1 MITPALRRAAF
12 LLLLALVT
20 VAFFWIISPFFGAVF
35 WAMVLALMFMPVH
48 RRLCARL
55 RGRDTLAALGTLLFC
70 MAIVVVP
77 MIFVVGAMVDEATS
91 FTQRLRTGEFNPR
104 TYFEQIQNALP
115 GWSRDLLG
123 RFGLFNAQ
131 DVVDKLT
138 AAVVQGGQ
146 ALTTRALAIGQNT
159 LMLLVNLGIM
169 LYLLFFFLRDG
180 RDLAQTIR
188 RAVPMQRQHT
198 DFLLSK
204 FATVVRA
211 TVKGTVVV
219 ALVQG
224 MLGGVALAF
233 LGIHGAVLWGVV
245 MSVLSLLPAIGA
257 ALVWAPVAIYLIA
270 TGSMIEG
277 LGLAAWGAG
286 VMGLIDNILDLGGP
300 ERPRRQH
307 HHRWAGIHSA
317 EDRRYRPGMDPGY
330 GERRGERDKQHSIPP
345 RQGVRGGEPYRRG
358 SVPSFATRW
367 AGCAHR
373 RCEHGGQRDNCR
385 RPRPEPGP
393 HRRAGSDH
401 RRPRPGR
408 VLRRAGLLEGAGRP
422 GEPAGWTQQT
432 RSDSG

>member
-70 MAIVVVP
+70 MVIVVVP

-224 MLGGVALAF
+224 MLGGVAFAF

-286 VMGLIDNILDLGGP
+286 VMGMVDNLLRPILVGKETKLPDYLVLLSTIGGLSIFGVNGFLIGP
-300 ERPRRQH
+300 AIAALFVAT
-307 HHRWAGIHSA
+307 WALFSH
-317 EDRRYRPGMDPGY
+317 E
-330 GERRGERDKQHSIPP
+330 
-345 RQGVRGGEPYRRG
+345 
-358 SVPSFATRW
+358 
-367 AGCAHR
+367 
-373 RCEHGGQRDNCR
+373 
-385 RPRPEPGP
+385 
-393 HRRAGSDH
+393 
-401 RRPRPGR
+401 
-408 VLRRAGLLEGAGRP
+408 EGATP
-422 GEPAGWTQQT
+422 EDAAVAVAAAPADESALPPADGA
-432 RSDSG
+432 

>member
-1 MITPALRRAAF
+1 MITPALRRAVF

-70 MAIVVVP
+70 MVIVVVP

-115 GWSRDLLG
+115 GWLRDLLG

-159 LMLLVNLGIM
+159 LMLLVDLGIM

-224 MLGGVALAF
+224 MLGGVAFAF

-286 VMGLIDNILDLGGP
+286 VMGMVDNLLRPILVGKETKLPDYLVLLSTIGGLSIFGLNGFLIGP
-300 ERPRRQH
+300 AIAALFVAT
-307 HHRWAGIHSA
+307 WALFSH
-317 EDRRYRPGMDPGY
+317 E
-330 GERRGERDKQHSIPP
+330 
-345 RQGVRGGEPYRRG
+345 
-358 SVPSFATRW
+358 
-367 AGCAHR
+367 
-373 RCEHGGQRDNCR
+373 
-385 RPRPEPGP
+385 
-393 HRRAGSDH
+393 
-401 RRPRPGR
+401 
-408 VLRRAGLLEGAGRP
+408 EGATP
-422 GEPAGWTQQT
+422 EDAAVAVAAAPADESAPPPADGA
-432 RSDSG
+432 

>member
-48 RRLCARL
+48 RRLCALL

-70 MAIVVVP
+70 MVIVVVP

-115 GWSRDLLG
+115 GWLRDLLG

-146 ALTTRALAIGQNT
+146 ALTARALAIGQNT

-224 MLGGVALAF
+224 MLGGVAFAF

-286 VMGLIDNILDLGGP
+286 VMGMVDNLLRPILVGKETKLPDYLVLLSTIGGLSIFGVNGFLIGP
-300 ERPRRQH
+300 AIAALFVAT
-307 HHRWAGIHSA
+307 WALFSH
-317 EDRRYRPGMDPGY
+317 E
-330 GERRGERDKQHSIPP
+330 
-345 RQGVRGGEPYRRG
+345 
-358 SVPSFATRW
+358 
-367 AGCAHR
+367 
-373 RCEHGGQRDNCR
+373 
-385 RPRPEPGP
+385 
-393 HRRAGSDH
+393 
-401 RRPRPGR
+401 
-408 VLRRAGLLEGAGRP
+408 EGATP
-422 GEPAGWTQQT
+422 EDAAVAVAAAPADESAPPPADGA
-432 RSDSG
+432 

>member
-48 RRLCARL
+48 RRLCALL

-70 MAIVVVP
+70 MVIVVVP

-146 ALTTRALAIGQNT
+146 ALTARALAIGQNT

-188 RAVPMQRQHT
+188 RAVPMQTQHT

-224 MLGGVALAF
+224 MLGGVAFAF

-277 LGLAAWGAG
+277 LGLAAWGVG
-286 VMGLIDNILDLGGP
+286 VMGMVDNLLRPILVGKETKLPDYLVLLSTIGGLSIFGVNGFLIGP
-300 ERPRRQH
+300 AIAALFVAT
-307 HHRWAGIHSA
+307 WALFSH
-317 EDRRYRPGMDPGY
+317 E
-330 GERRGERDKQHSIPP
+330 
-345 RQGVRGGEPYRRG
+345 
-358 SVPSFATRW
+358 
-367 AGCAHR
+367 
-373 RCEHGGQRDNCR
+373 
-385 RPRPEPGP
+385 
-393 HRRAGSDH
+393 
-401 RRPRPGR
+401 
-408 VLRRAGLLEGAGRP
+408 EGATP
-422 GEPAGWTQQT
+422 EDVAVAVAAAPADESAPPPADGA
-432 RSDSG
+432 

>member
-48 RRLCARL
+48 RRLCALL

-70 MAIVVVP
+70 MVIVVVP

-115 GWSRDLLG
+115 GWLRDLLG

-146 ALTTRALAIGQNT
+146 ALTARALAIGQNT
-159 LMLLVNLGIM
+159 LMLLVDLGIM

-224 MLGGVALAF
+224 MLGGVAFAF

-277 LGLAAWGAG
+277 LGLAAWGVG
-286 VMGLIDNILDLGGP
+286 VMGMVDNLLRPILVGKETKLPDYLVLLSTIGGLSIFGVNGFLIGP
-300 ERPRRQH
+300 AIAALFVAT
-307 HHRWAGIHSA
+307 WALFSH
-317 EDRRYRPGMDPGY
+317 E
-330 GERRGERDKQHSIPP
+330 
-345 RQGVRGGEPYRRG
+345 
-358 SVPSFATRW
+358 
-367 AGCAHR
+367 
-373 RCEHGGQRDNCR
+373 
-385 RPRPEPGP
+385 
-393 HRRAGSDH
+393 
-401 RRPRPGR
+401 
-408 VLRRAGLLEGAGRP
+408 EGATP
-422 GEPAGWTQQT
+422 EDAAVAVAAAPADESAPPPADGA
-432 RSDSG
+432 

>member
-70 MAIVVVP
+70 MVIVVVP

-146 ALTTRALAIGQNT
+146 ALTARALAIGQNT

-286 VMGLIDNILDLGGP
+286 VMGMVDNLLRPILVGKETKLPDYLVLLSTIGGLSIFGVNGFLIGP
-300 ERPRRQH
+300 AIAALFVAT
-307 HHRWAGIHSA
+307 WALFSH
-317 EDRRYRPGMDPGY
+317 E
-330 GERRGERDKQHSIPP
+330 
-345 RQGVRGGEPYRRG
+345 
-358 SVPSFATRW
+358 
-367 AGCAHR
+367 
-373 RCEHGGQRDNCR
+373 
-385 RPRPEPGP
+385 
-393 HRRAGSDH
+393 
-401 RRPRPGR
+401 
-408 VLRRAGLLEGAGRP
+408 EGATP
-422 GEPAGWTQQT
+422 EDAAVAVAAAPADESAPPPADGA
-432 RSDSG
+432 

>member
-70 MAIVVVP
+70 MVIVVVP

-115 GWSRDLLG
+115 GWLRDLLG

-224 MLGGVALAF
+224 MLGGVAFAF

-257 ALVWAPVAIYLIA
+257 ALVWAPVAIYLMA

-286 VMGLIDNILDLGGP
+286 VMGMVDNLLRPILVGKETKLPDYLVLLSTIGGLSIFGLNGFVIGP
-300 ERPRRQH
+300 AIAALFVAT
-307 HHRWAGIHSA
+307 WALFSH
-317 EDRRYRPGMDPGY
+317 E
-330 GERRGERDKQHSIPP
+330 
-345 RQGVRGGEPYRRG
+345 
-358 SVPSFATRW
+358 
-367 AGCAHR
+367 
-373 RCEHGGQRDNCR
+373 
-385 RPRPEPGP
+385 
-393 HRRAGSDH
+393 
-401 RRPRPGR
+401 
-408 VLRRAGLLEGAGRP
+408 EGATP
-422 GEPAGWTQQT
+422 EDAAVAVAAAPADESAPPPADGA
-432 RSDSG
+432 

>member
-70 MAIVVVP
+70 MVIVVVP

-224 MLGGVALAF
+224 MLGGVAFAF

-277 LGLAAWGAG
+277 LGLATWGAG
-286 VMGLIDNILDLGGP
+286 VMGMVDNLLRPILVGKETKLPDYLVLLSTIGGLSIFGVNGFLIGP
-300 ERPRRQH
+300 AIAALFVAT
-307 HHRWAGIHSA
+307 WALFSH
-317 EDRRYRPGMDPGY
+317 E
-330 GERRGERDKQHSIPP
+330 
-345 RQGVRGGEPYRRG
+345 
-358 SVPSFATRW
+358 
-367 AGCAHR
+367 
-373 RCEHGGQRDNCR
+373 
-385 RPRPEPGP
+385 
-393 HRRAGSDH
+393 
-401 RRPRPGR
+401 
-408 VLRRAGLLEGAGRP
+408 EGATP
-422 GEPAGWTQQT
+422 EDAAVAVAAAPADESAPPPADGA
-432 RSDSG
+432 

>member
-70 MAIVVVP
+70 MVIVVVP

-115 GWSRDLLG
+115 GWLRDLLG

-224 MLGGVALAF
+224 MLGGVAFAF

-257 ALVWAPVAIYLIA
+257 ALVWAPVAIYLMA

-286 VMGLIDNILDLGGP
+286 VMGMVDNLLRPILVGKETKLPDYLVLLSTIGGLSIFGVNGFLIGP
-300 ERPRRQH
+300 AIAALFVAT
-307 HHRWAGIHSA
+307 WALFSH
-317 EDRRYRPGMDPGY
+317 E
-330 GERRGERDKQHSIPP
+330 
-345 RQGVRGGEPYRRG
+345 
-358 SVPSFATRW
+358 
-367 AGCAHR
+367 
-373 RCEHGGQRDNCR
+373 
-385 RPRPEPGP
+385 
-393 HRRAGSDH
+393 
-401 RRPRPGR
+401 
-408 VLRRAGLLEGAGRP
+408 EGATP
-422 GEPAGWTQQT
+422 EDAAVAVAAAPADESAPPPADGA
-432 RSDSG
+432 

>member
-48 RRLCARL
+48 RRLCALL

-70 MAIVVVP
+70 MVIVVVP

-131 DVVDKLT
+131 DVVDKLS

-224 MLGGVALAF
+224 MLGGVAFAF

-245 MSVLSLLPAIGA
+245 MSVLSLLPAVGA

-277 LGLAAWGAG
+277 LGLAAWGVG
-286 VMGLIDNILDLGGP
+286 VMGMVDNLLRPILVGKETKLPDYLVLLSTIGGLSIFGVNGFLIGP
-300 ERPRRQH
+300 AIAALFVAT
-307 HHRWAGIHSA
+307 WALFSH
-317 EDRRYRPGMDPGY
+317 E
-330 GERRGERDKQHSIPP
+330 
-345 RQGVRGGEPYRRG
+345 
-358 SVPSFATRW
+358 
-367 AGCAHR
+367 
-373 RCEHGGQRDNCR
+373 
-385 RPRPEPGP
+385 
-393 HRRAGSDH
+393 
-401 RRPRPGR
+401 
-408 VLRRAGLLEGAGRP
+408 EGATP
-422 GEPAGWTQQT
+422 EDAAVAVAAAPADESAPPPADGA
-432 RSDSG
+432 

>member
-1 MITPALRRAAF
+1 MITPALRRAVF

-70 MAIVVVP
+70 MVIVVVP

-146 ALTTRALAIGQNT
+146 ALTARALAIGQNT

-224 MLGGVALAF
+224 MLGGVAFAF

-245 MSVLSLLPAIGA
+245 MSVLSLLPAVGA

-286 VMGLIDNILDLGGP
+286 VMGMVDNLLRPILVGKETKLPDYLVLLSTIGGLSIFGVNGFLIGP
-300 ERPRRQH
+300 AIAALFVAT
-307 HHRWAGIHSA
+307 WALFSH
-317 EDRRYRPGMDPGY
+317 E
-330 GERRGERDKQHSIPP
+330 
-345 RQGVRGGEPYRRG
+345 
-358 SVPSFATRW
+358 
-367 AGCAHR
+367 
-373 RCEHGGQRDNCR
+373 
-385 RPRPEPGP
+385 
-393 HRRAGSDH
+393 
-401 RRPRPGR
+401 
-408 VLRRAGLLEGAGRP
+408 EGATP
-422 GEPAGWTQQT
+422 EDAAVAVAAAPADESAPPPADGA
-432 RSDSG
+432 

>member
-48 RRLCARL
+48 RRLCALL

-70 MAIVVVP
+70 MVIVVVP

-224 MLGGVALAF
+224 MLGGVAFAF

-257 ALVWAPVAIYLIA
+257 ALVWAPVAIYLMA

-286 VMGLIDNILDLGGP
+286 VMGMVDNLLRPILVGKETKLPDYLVLLSTIGGLSIFGVNGFLIGP
-300 ERPRRQH
+300 AIAALFVAT
-307 HHRWAGIHSA
+307 WALFSH
-317 EDRRYRPGMDPGY
+317 E
-330 GERRGERDKQHSIPP
+330 
-345 RQGVRGGEPYRRG
+345 
-358 SVPSFATRW
+358 
-367 AGCAHR
+367 
-373 RCEHGGQRDNCR
+373 
-385 RPRPEPGP
+385 
-393 HRRAGSDH
+393 
-401 RRPRPGR
+401 
-408 VLRRAGLLEGAGRP
+408 EGATP
-422 GEPAGWTQQT
+422 EDAAVAVAAAPADESAPPPADGA
-432 RSDSG
+432 

>member
-70 MAIVVVP
+70 MVIVVVP

-115 GWSRDLLG
+115 GWLRDLLG

-146 ALTTRALAIGQNT
+146 ALTARALAIGQNT

-224 MLGGVALAF
+224 MLGGVAFAF

-286 VMGLIDNILDLGGP
+286 VMGMVDNLLRPILVGKETKLPDYLVLLSTIGGLSIFGVNGFLIGP
-300 ERPRRQH
+300 AIAALFVAT
-307 HHRWAGIHSA
+307 WALFSH
-317 EDRRYRPGMDPGY
+317 E
-330 GERRGERDKQHSIPP
+330 
-345 RQGVRGGEPYRRG
+345 
-358 SVPSFATRW
+358 
-367 AGCAHR
+367 
-373 RCEHGGQRDNCR
+373 
-385 RPRPEPGP
+385 
-393 HRRAGSDH
+393 
-401 RRPRPGR
+401 
-408 VLRRAGLLEGAGRP
+408 EGATP
-422 GEPAGWTQQT
+422 EDAAVAVAAAPADESAPPPADGA
-432 RSDSG
+432 

>member
-70 MAIVVVP
+70 MVIVVVP

-224 MLGGVALAF
+224 MLGGVAFAF

-286 VMGLIDNILDLGGP
+286 VMGMVDNLLRPILVGKETKLPDYLVLLSTIGGLSIFGVNGFLIGP
-300 ERPRRQH
+300 AIAALFVAT
-307 HHRWAGIHSA
+307 WALFSH
-317 EDRRYRPGMDPGY
+317 E
-330 GERRGERDKQHSIPP
+330 
-345 RQGVRGGEPYRRG
+345 
-358 SVPSFATRW
+358 
-367 AGCAHR
+367 
-373 RCEHGGQRDNCR
+373 
-385 RPRPEPGP
+385 
-393 HRRAGSDH
+393 
-401 RRPRPGR
+401 
-408 VLRRAGLLEGAGRP
+408 EGATP
-422 GEPAGWTQQT
+422 EDAAVAVAAAPADESAPPPAG
-432 RSDSG
+432 GA

>member
-1 MITPALRRAAF
+1 MITPALRRAVF

-70 MAIVVVP
+70 MVIVVVP
-77 MIFVVGAMVDEATS
+77 MIFVVGAMVDEATG

-159 LMLLVNLGIM
+159 LMLLVDLGIM

-224 MLGGVALAF
+224 MLGGVAFAF

-257 ALVWAPVAIYLIA
+257 ALVWAPVAIYLMA

-286 VMGLIDNILDLGGP
+286 VMGMVDNLLRPILVGKETKLPDYLVLLSTIGGLSIFGLNGFVIGP
-300 ERPRRQH
+300 AIAALFVAT
-307 HHRWAGIHSA
+307 WALFSH
-317 EDRRYRPGMDPGY
+317 E
-330 GERRGERDKQHSIPP
+330 
-345 RQGVRGGEPYRRG
+345 
-358 SVPSFATRW
+358 
-367 AGCAHR
+367 
-373 RCEHGGQRDNCR
+373 
-385 RPRPEPGP
+385 
-393 HRRAGSDH
+393 
-401 RRPRPGR
+401 
-408 VLRRAGLLEGAGRP
+408 EGATP
-422 GEPAGWTQQT
+422 EDAAVAVAAAPAGE
-432 RSDSG
+432 SAPPPADGA

>member
-70 MAIVVVP
+70 MVIVVVP

-115 GWSRDLLG
+115 GWLRDLLG

-159 LMLLVNLGIM
+159 LMLLVDLGIM

-224 MLGGVALAF
+224 VLGGVAFAF

-286 VMGLIDNILDLGGP
+286 VMGMVDNLLRPILVGKETKLPDYLVLLSTIGGLSIFGVNGFLIGP
-300 ERPRRQH
+300 AIAALFVAT
-307 HHRWAGIHSA
+307 WALFSH
-317 EDRRYRPGMDPGY
+317 E
-330 GERRGERDKQHSIPP
+330 
-345 RQGVRGGEPYRRG
+345 
-358 SVPSFATRW
+358 
-367 AGCAHR
+367 
-373 RCEHGGQRDNCR
+373 
-385 RPRPEPGP
+385 
-393 HRRAGSDH
+393 
-401 RRPRPGR
+401 
-408 VLRRAGLLEGAGRP
+408 EGATP
-422 GEPAGWTQQT
+422 EDAAVAVAAAPADESAPPPADGA
-432 RSDSG
+432 

>member
-48 RRLCARL
+48 RRLCALL

-70 MAIVVVP
+70 MVIVVVP

-146 ALTTRALAIGQNT
+146 ALTARALAIGQNT

-224 MLGGVALAF
+224 MLGGMAFAF

-286 VMGLIDNILDLGGP
+286 VMGMVDNLLRPILVGKETKLPDYLVLLSTIGGLSIFGVNGFLIGP
-300 ERPRRQH
+300 AIAALFVAT
-307 HHRWAGIHSA
+307 WALFSH
-317 EDRRYRPGMDPGY
+317 E
-330 GERRGERDKQHSIPP
+330 
-345 RQGVRGGEPYRRG
+345 
-358 SVPSFATRW
+358 
-367 AGCAHR
+367 
-373 RCEHGGQRDNCR
+373 
-385 RPRPEPGP
+385 
-393 HRRAGSDH
+393 
-401 RRPRPGR
+401 
-408 VLRRAGLLEGAGRP
+408 EGATP
-422 GEPAGWTQQT
+422 EDAAVAVAAAPADESAPPPADGA
-432 RSDSG
+432 

>member
-70 MAIVVVP
+70 MVIVVVP
-77 MIFVVGAMVDEATS
+77 MIFVVGAMVDEATG

-159 LMLLVNLGIM
+159 LMLLVDLGIM

-224 MLGGVALAF
+224 MLGGVAFAF

-286 VMGLIDNILDLGGP
+286 VMGMVDNLLRPILVGKETKLPDYLVLLSTIGGLSIFGVNGFLIGP
-300 ERPRRQH
+300 AIAALFVAT
-307 HHRWAGIHSA
+307 WALFSH
-317 EDRRYRPGMDPGY
+317 E
-330 GERRGERDKQHSIPP
+330 
-345 RQGVRGGEPYRRG
+345 
-358 SVPSFATRW
+358 
-367 AGCAHR
+367 
-373 RCEHGGQRDNCR
+373 
-385 RPRPEPGP
+385 
-393 HRRAGSDH
+393 
-401 RRPRPGR
+401 
-408 VLRRAGLLEGAGRP
+408 EGATP
-422 GEPAGWTQQT
+422 EDAAVAVAAAPADESAPPPADGA
-432 RSDSG
+432 

>member
-70 MAIVVVP
+70 MVIVVVP
-77 MIFVVGAMVDEATS
+77 MIFVVGAMVDEATG

-224 MLGGVALAF
+224 MLGGVAFAF

-245 MSVLSLLPAIGA
+245 MSVLSLLPAVGA

-286 VMGLIDNILDLGGP
+286 VMGMVDNLLRPILVGKETKLPDYLVLLSTIGGLSIFGVNGFLIGP
-300 ERPRRQH
+300 AIAALFVAT
-307 HHRWAGIHSA
+307 WALFSH
-317 EDRRYRPGMDPGY
+317 E
-330 GERRGERDKQHSIPP
+330 
-345 RQGVRGGEPYRRG
+345 
-358 SVPSFATRW
+358 
-367 AGCAHR
+367 
-373 RCEHGGQRDNCR
+373 
-385 RPRPEPGP
+385 
-393 HRRAGSDH
+393 
-401 RRPRPGR
+401 
-408 VLRRAGLLEGAGRP
+408 EGATP
-422 GEPAGWTQQT
+422 EDAAVAVAAAPADESAPPPADGA
-432 RSDSG
+432 

>member
-70 MAIVVVP
+70 MVIVVVP

-146 ALTTRALAIGQNT
+146 ALTARALAIGQNT

-224 MLGGVALAF
+224 MLGGVAFAF

-286 VMGLIDNILDLGGP
+286 VMGMVDNLLRPILVGKETKLPDYLVLLSTIGGLSIFGLNGFLIGP
-300 ERPRRQH
+300 AIAALFVAT
-307 HHRWAGIHSA
+307 WALFSH
-317 EDRRYRPGMDPGY
+317 E
-330 GERRGERDKQHSIPP
+330 
-345 RQGVRGGEPYRRG
+345 
-358 SVPSFATRW
+358 
-367 AGCAHR
+367 
-373 RCEHGGQRDNCR
+373 
-385 RPRPEPGP
+385 
-393 HRRAGSDH
+393 
-401 RRPRPGR
+401 
-408 VLRRAGLLEGAGRP
+408 EGATP
-422 GEPAGWTQQT
+422 EDAAVAVAAAPADESAPPPADGA
-432 RSDSG
+432 

>member
-70 MAIVVVP
+70 MVIVVVP

-115 GWSRDLLG
+115 GWLRDLLG

-159 LMLLVNLGIM
+159 LMLLVDLGIM

-224 MLGGVALAF
+224 MLGGVAFAF

-286 VMGLIDNILDLGGP
+286 VMGMVDNLLRPILVGKETKLPDYLVLLSTIGGLSIFGLNGFVIGP
-300 ERPRRQH
+300 AIAALFVAT
-307 HHRWAGIHSA
+307 WALFSH
-317 EDRRYRPGMDPGY
+317 E
-330 GERRGERDKQHSIPP
+330 
-345 RQGVRGGEPYRRG
+345 
-358 SVPSFATRW
+358 
-367 AGCAHR
+367 
-373 RCEHGGQRDNCR
+373 
-385 RPRPEPGP
+385 
-393 HRRAGSDH
+393 
-401 RRPRPGR
+401 
-408 VLRRAGLLEGAGRP
+408 EGATP
-422 GEPAGWTQQT
+422 EDAAVAVAAAPADESAPPPADGA
-432 RSDSG
+432 

>member
-48 RRLCARL
+48 RRLCALL

-70 MAIVVVP
+70 MVIVVVP

-224 MLGGVALAF
+224 MLGGVAFAF

-286 VMGLIDNILDLGGP
+286 VMGMVDNLLRPILVGKETKLPDYLVLLSTIGGLSIFGVNGFLIGP
-300 ERPRRQH
+300 AIAALFVAT
-307 HHRWAGIHSA
+307 WALFSH
-317 EDRRYRPGMDPGY
+317 E
-330 GERRGERDKQHSIPP
+330 
-345 RQGVRGGEPYRRG
+345 
-358 SVPSFATRW
+358 
-367 AGCAHR
+367 
-373 RCEHGGQRDNCR
+373 
-385 RPRPEPGP
+385 
-393 HRRAGSDH
+393 
-401 RRPRPGR
+401 
-408 VLRRAGLLEGAGRP
+408 EGATP
-422 GEPAGWTQQT
+422 EDAAVAVAAAPADESAPPPADGA
-432 RSDSG
+432 

>member
-55 RGRDTLAALGTLLFC
+55 RGRDTLAARGTLLFC
-70 MAIVVVP
+70 MVIVVVP
-77 MIFVVGAMVDEATS
+77 MIFVVGAMVDEATG

-146 ALTTRALAIGQNT
+146 ALTARALAIGQNT

-224 MLGGVALAF
+224 MLGGVAFAF

-257 ALVWAPVAIYLIA
+257 ALVWAPVAIYLMA

-286 VMGLIDNILDLGGP
+286 VMGMVDNLLRPILVGKETKLPDYLVLLSTIGGLSIFGLNGFLIGP
-300 ERPRRQH
+300 AIAALFVAT
-307 HHRWAGIHSA
+307 WALFSH
-317 EDRRYRPGMDPGY
+317 E
-330 GERRGERDKQHSIPP
+330 
-345 RQGVRGGEPYRRG
+345 
-358 SVPSFATRW
+358 
-367 AGCAHR
+367 
-373 RCEHGGQRDNCR
+373 
-385 RPRPEPGP
+385 
-393 HRRAGSDH
+393 
-401 RRPRPGR
+401 
-408 VLRRAGLLEGAGRP
+408 EGATP
-422 GEPAGWTQQT
+422 EDAAVAVAAAPADESAPPPADGA
-432 RSDSG
+432 

>member
-70 MAIVVVP
+70 MVIVVVP

-146 ALTTRALAIGQNT
+146 ALTARALAIGQNT
-159 LMLLVNLGIM
+159 LMLLVDLGIM

-224 MLGGVALAF
+224 MLGGVAFAF

-257 ALVWAPVAIYLIA
+257 ALVWAPVAIYLMA

-286 VMGLIDNILDLGGP
+286 VMGMVDNLLRPILVGKETKLPDYLVLLSTIGGLSIFGVNGFLIGP
-300 ERPRRQH
+300 AIAALFVAT
-307 HHRWAGIHSA
+307 WALFSH
-317 EDRRYRPGMDPGY
+317 E
-330 GERRGERDKQHSIPP
+330 
-345 RQGVRGGEPYRRG
+345 
-358 SVPSFATRW
+358 
-367 AGCAHR
+367 
-373 RCEHGGQRDNCR
+373 
-385 RPRPEPGP
+385 
-393 HRRAGSDH
+393 
-401 RRPRPGR
+401 
-408 VLRRAGLLEGAGRP
+408 EGATP
-422 GEPAGWTQQT
+422 EDAAVAVAAAPADESAPPPADGA
-432 RSDSG
+432 

>member
-35 WAMVLALMFMPVH
+35 WAIVLALMFMPVH

-70 MAIVVVP
+70 MVIVVVP

-224 MLGGVALAF
+224 MLGGVAFAF

-286 VMGLIDNILDLGGP
+286 VMGMVDNLLRPILVGKETKLPDYLVLLSTIGGLSIFGVNGFLIGP
-300 ERPRRQH
+300 AIAALFVAT
-307 HHRWAGIHSA
+307 WALFSH
-317 EDRRYRPGMDPGY
+317 E
-330 GERRGERDKQHSIPP
+330 
-345 RQGVRGGEPYRRG
+345 
-358 SVPSFATRW
+358 
-367 AGCAHR
+367 
-373 RCEHGGQRDNCR
+373 
-385 RPRPEPGP
+385 
-393 HRRAGSDH
+393 
-401 RRPRPGR
+401 
-408 VLRRAGLLEGAGRP
+408 EGATP
-422 GEPAGWTQQT
+422 EEAAVAVAAAPADESAPPPADGA
-432 RSDSG
+432 

>member
-48 RRLCARL
+48 RRLCALL

-70 MAIVVVP
+70 MVIVVVP

-159 LMLLVNLGIM
+159 LMLLVDLGIM

-224 MLGGVALAF
+224 LLGGVAFAF

-286 VMGLIDNILDLGGP
+286 VMGMVDNLLRPILVGKETKLPDYLVLLSTIGGLSIFGVNGFLIGP
-300 ERPRRQH
+300 AIAALFVAT
-307 HHRWAGIHSA
+307 WALFSH
-317 EDRRYRPGMDPGY
+317 E
-330 GERRGERDKQHSIPP
+330 
-345 RQGVRGGEPYRRG
+345 
-358 SVPSFATRW
+358 
-367 AGCAHR
+367 
-373 RCEHGGQRDNCR
+373 
-385 RPRPEPGP
+385 
-393 HRRAGSDH
+393 
-401 RRPRPGR
+401 
-408 VLRRAGLLEGAGRP
+408 EGATP
-422 GEPAGWTQQT
+422 EDAAVAVAAAPADESAPPPADGA
-432 RSDSG
+432 

>member
-1 MITPALRRAAF
+1 MITPALRRAVF

-48 RRLCARL
+48 RRLCALL

-70 MAIVVVP
+70 MVIVVVP
-77 MIFVVGAMVDEATS
+77 MIFVVGAMVDEATG

-115 GWSRDLLG
+115 GWLRDLLG

-146 ALTTRALAIGQNT
+146 ALTARALAIGQNT

-224 MLGGVALAF
+224 MLGGVAFAF

-245 MSVLSLLPAIGA
+245 MSVLSLLPAVGA

-286 VMGLIDNILDLGGP
+286 VMGMVDNLLRPILVGKETKLPDYLVLLSTIGGLSIFGVNGFLIGP
-300 ERPRRQH
+300 AIAALFVAT
-307 HHRWAGIHSA
+307 WALFSH
-317 EDRRYRPGMDPGY
+317 E
-330 GERRGERDKQHSIPP
+330 
-345 RQGVRGGEPYRRG
+345 
-358 SVPSFATRW
+358 
-367 AGCAHR
+367 
-373 RCEHGGQRDNCR
+373 
-385 RPRPEPGP
+385 
-393 HRRAGSDH
+393 
-401 RRPRPGR
+401 
-408 VLRRAGLLEGAGRP
+408 EGATP
-422 GEPAGWTQQT
+422 EDAAVAVAAAPADESAPPPADGA
-432 RSDSG
+432 

>member
-1 MITPALRRAAF
+1 MITPALRRAVF

-48 RRLCARL
+48 RRLCALL

-70 MAIVVVP
+70 MVIVVVP

-146 ALTTRALAIGQNT
+146 ALTARALAIGQNT

-224 MLGGVALAF
+224 MLGGVAFAF

-277 LGLAAWGAG
+277 LGLAAWGVG
-286 VMGLIDNILDLGGP
+286 VMGMVDNLLRPILVGKETKLPDYLVLLSTIGGLSIFGVNGFLIGP
-300 ERPRRQH
+300 AIAALFVAT
-307 HHRWAGIHSA
+307 WALFSH
-317 EDRRYRPGMDPGY
+317 E
-330 GERRGERDKQHSIPP
+330 
-345 RQGVRGGEPYRRG
+345 
-358 SVPSFATRW
+358 
-367 AGCAHR
+367 
-373 RCEHGGQRDNCR
+373 
-385 RPRPEPGP
+385 
-393 HRRAGSDH
+393 
-401 RRPRPGR
+401 
-408 VLRRAGLLEGAGRP
+408 EGATP
-422 GEPAGWTQQT
+422 EDAAVAVAAAPADESAPPPADGA
-432 RSDSG
+432 

>member
-1 MITPALRRAAF
+1 MITPALRRAVF

-48 RRLCARL
+48 RRLCALL

-70 MAIVVVP
+70 MVIVVVP

-115 GWSRDLLG
+115 GWLRDLLG

-146 ALTTRALAIGQNT
+146 ALTARALAIGQNT

-224 MLGGVALAF
+224 MLGGVAFAF

-257 ALVWAPVAIYLIA
+257 ALVWAPVAIYLMA

-286 VMGLIDNILDLGGP
+286 VMGMVDNLLRPILVGKETKLPDYLVLLSTIGGLSIFGVNGFLIGP
-300 ERPRRQH
+300 AIAALFVAT
-307 HHRWAGIHSA
+307 WALFSH
-317 EDRRYRPGMDPGY
+317 E
-330 GERRGERDKQHSIPP
+330 
-345 RQGVRGGEPYRRG
+345 
-358 SVPSFATRW
+358 
-367 AGCAHR
+367 
-373 RCEHGGQRDNCR
+373 
-385 RPRPEPGP
+385 
-393 HRRAGSDH
+393 
-401 RRPRPGR
+401 
-408 VLRRAGLLEGAGRP
+408 EGATP
-422 GEPAGWTQQT
+422 EDAAVAVAAAPADESAPPPADGA
-432 RSDSG
+432 

>member
-70 MAIVVVP
+70 MVIVVVP

-224 MLGGVALAF
+224 VLGGVAFAF

-286 VMGLIDNILDLGGP
+286 VMGMVDNLLRPILVGKETKLPDYLVLLSTIGGLSIFGVNGFLIGP
-300 ERPRRQH
+300 AIAALFVAT
-307 HHRWAGIHSA
+307 WALFSH
-317 EDRRYRPGMDPGY
+317 E
-330 GERRGERDKQHSIPP
+330 
-345 RQGVRGGEPYRRG
+345 
-358 SVPSFATRW
+358 
-367 AGCAHR
+367 
-373 RCEHGGQRDNCR
+373 
-385 RPRPEPGP
+385 
-393 HRRAGSDH
+393 
-401 RRPRPGR
+401 
-408 VLRRAGLLEGAGRP
+408 EGATP
-422 GEPAGWTQQT
+422 EDAAVAVAAAPADESAPPPADGA
-432 RSDSG
+432 

>member
-1 MITPALRRAAF
+1 MITPALRRAVF

-70 MAIVVVP
+70 MVIVVVP

-115 GWSRDLLG
+115 GWLRDLLG

-159 LMLLVNLGIM
+159 LMLLVDLGIM

-224 MLGGVALAF
+224 MLGGVAFAF

-257 ALVWAPVAIYLIA
+257 ALVWAPVAIYLMA

-286 VMGLIDNILDLGGP
+286 VMGMVDNLLRPILVGKETKLPDYLVLLSTIGGLSIFGVNGFLIGP
-300 ERPRRQH
+300 AIAALFVAT
-307 HHRWAGIHSA
+307 WALFSH
-317 EDRRYRPGMDPGY
+317 E
-330 GERRGERDKQHSIPP
+330 
-345 RQGVRGGEPYRRG
+345 
-358 SVPSFATRW
+358 
-367 AGCAHR
+367 
-373 RCEHGGQRDNCR
+373 
-385 RPRPEPGP
+385 
-393 HRRAGSDH
+393 
-401 RRPRPGR
+401 
-408 VLRRAGLLEGAGRP
+408 EGATP
-422 GEPAGWTQQT
+422 EDAAVAVAAAPADESAPPPADGA
-432 RSDSG
+432 